1 MNLSAQNCNGPHAI
15 FMPNVQNNHENI
27 GFLYPPND

>member
-1 MNLSAQNCNGPHAI
+1 MVEFKCTKLQWPHAI

-27 GFLYPPND
+27 GC

>member
-1 MNLSAQNCNGPHAI
+1 MDNLSAQNCNVPHAI

-27 GFLYPPND
+27 GC